1 MAHSG
6 IGSVSAAVI
15 GGGGAVSDEVLKLRG
30 VSVRRETSMLLRN
43 VDWTAHENERWIVIG
58 PNGAGKTTLLQV
70 AATLLFPTEG
80 TVELLGERLGE
91 VDVFDLRP
99 RIGLTSASLGEQVP
113 PGEKVIDLVLTA
125 SYAIVGR
132 WKEEYESADVTRA
145 VELLDAL
152 GCAHL
157 IRRRFGTLSEGERKR
172 VQIARSLMPDPEL
185 LLLDE
190 PAAGLDLGGREDLVR
205 RIAFL
210 AADRAA
216 PTTVMVTHHVEEV
229 PAGFT
234 HAMLLRRGSVLAAG
248 PLPEVFTERNL
259 SKCFGVPL
267 AVEHRNSRWSART
280 LL

>member
-1 MAHSG
+1 M
-6 IGSVSAAVI
+6 
-15 GGGGAVSDEVLKLRG
+15 SDEVIRLQGVGIRRG
-30 VSVRRETSMLLRN
+30 GSMLLRD
-43 VDWTAHENERWIVIG
+43 VSWTVFDDERWVVIG

-70 AATLLFPTEG
+70 ASTQMFPSEG
-80 TVELLGERLGE
+80 TAEILGERLGAT
-91 VDVFDLRP
+91 DVFDLRP
-99 RIGLTSASLGEQVP
+99 RIGLASASVADQVP

-157 IRRRFGTLSEGERKR
+157 IRRRFATLSEGERKR
-172 VQIARSLMPDPEL
+172 VQIARALMPDPEL

-205 RIAFL
+205 RIAVL
-210 AADRAA
+210 ASDRAA
-216 PTTVMVTHHVEEV
+216 PTMVMVTHHVEEV
-229 PAGFT
+229 PAGIT

-267 AVEHRNSRWSART
+267 VIDHRQSRWTARAAM
-280 LL
+280 

>member
-1 MAHSG
+1 M
-6 IGSVSAAVI
+6 
-15 GGGGAVSDEVLKLRG
+15 SDEVVRLRG
-30 VSVRRETSMLLRN
+30 VGIRRGGSMLLRG
-43 VDWTAHENERWIVIG
+43 VDWTVHDDERWVVIG

-70 AATLLFPTEG
+70 AATQLFPSEG
-80 TVELLGERLGE
+80 TAEILSERLGST
-91 VDVFDLRP
+91 DVFDLRP
-99 RIGLTSASLGEQVP
+99 RIGLASAALADKVP

-132 WKEEYESADVTRA
+132 WKEDYESADVTRA

-157 IRRRFGTLSEGERKR
+157 IRRRFSTLSEGERKR

-205 RIAFL
+205 RIAVL
-210 AADRAA
+210 ATDSKA
-216 PTTVMVTHHVEEV
+216 PTMVMVTHHVEEV
-229 PAGFT
+229 PEGMT

-248 PLPEVFTERNL
+248 PLEDVFTEGNL
-259 SKCFGVPL
+259 SRCFGVPL
-267 AVEHRNSRWSART
+267 LVERHHSRWTARAA
-280 LL
+280 L